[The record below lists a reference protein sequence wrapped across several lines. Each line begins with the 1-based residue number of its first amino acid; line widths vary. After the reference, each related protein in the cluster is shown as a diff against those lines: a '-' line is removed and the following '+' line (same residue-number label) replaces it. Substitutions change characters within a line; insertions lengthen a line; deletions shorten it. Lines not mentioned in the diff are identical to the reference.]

1 VTESPQRPIGPERWS
16 RQRGIAAAVVAIVVV
31 ALALILSRLDMAN
44 ELSVVRSQLTA
55 ANQEVAENQVEIDE
69 LEDLSRNQGQDL
81 ETCRTAAGLG
91 DRIRS
96 GLETLQRGLD
106 RGDQGLVAKG
116 VAEALRLQ
124 QDWETAN
131 RNCLEA
137 TAEEEGA

>member
-1 VTESPQRPIGPERWS
+1 V
-16 RQRGIAAAVVAIVVV
+16 AAVVAILAV
-31 ALALILSRLDMAN
+31 AAALILSRLDMTS
-44 ELSVVRSQLTA
+44 ELTVVRSQLDA
-55 ANQEVAENQVEIDE
+55 ANQDLEENQVEIDE
-69 LEDLSRNQGQDL
+69 LEDLSRNQGEDL
-81 ETCRTAAGLG
+81 ETCRAAAELG

-116 VAEALRLQ
+116 VAEALQLQ